1 MTRRLMTRR
10 LMTRRV
16 MVRRPKIRGVMLR
29 RLMLLLSVGA
39 APVAAAGAQE
49 AARDASAIVG
59 RSSRVYRSLSSLR
72 ADFVQVIDNPM
83 IDSAESRGTLV
94 QAGADRLAMR
104 FTDPPGEAIVI
115 DGRSVWIY
123 TPSTT
128 PGQVIR
134 TSVPS
139 GGPVY
144 GFNLLAWLLD
154 RPAERYTASYVRAD
168 KLNGHAMDVVQ
179 LVPAIP
185 DLPFE
190 RAVVWLDRADGLPRR
205 LEITEHSGAGRT
217 LTLSKVRVNQS
228 VPDRTFAFEVPRGV
242 RVVDQ

>member
-1 MTRRLMTRR
+1 MRLRS
-10 LMTRRV
+10 LA
-16 MVRRPKIRGVMLR
+16 LAAAA
-29 RLMLLLSVGA
+29 LLAVAPA
-39 APVAAAGAQE
+39 APAQDAA
-49 AARDASAIVG
+49 AIVG
-59 RSSRVYRSLSSLR
+59 RSSRVYRSLASMR

-83 IDSAESRGTLV
+83 IDSAESRGALV
-94 QAGADRLAMR
+94 QAGPDKLTMR

-115 DGRSVWIY
+115 DGRHVWIY

-134 TSVPS
+134 MPVPS

-144 GFNLLAWLLD
+144 GYNMLGWLLD

-168 KLNGHAMDVVQ
+168 RLNGRSVDVVQ
-179 LVPAIP
+179 LVPAVP

-190 RAVVWLDRADGLPRR
+190 RAVLWLDRDDGLPRR
-205 LEITEHSGAGRT
+205 LEITEHSGATRT

-228 VPDRTFAFEVPRGV
+228 VPDKAFTFEVPDGV
-242 RVVDQ
+242 RVVEQ

>member
-1 MTRRLMTRR
+1 
-10 LMTRRV
+10 
-16 MVRRPKIRGVMLR
+16 VRPAWLA
-29 RLMLLLSVGA
+29 LALLA
-39 APVAAAGAQE
+39 AVPAVHAQ
-49 AARDASAIVG
+49 DAKSIVG
-59 RSSRVYRSLSSLR
+59 RSSRVGRSLASLR

-94 QAGADRLAMR
+94 QAGPDKLAMR
-104 FTDPPGEAIVI
+104 FTDPDGEAVII
-115 DGRSVWIY
+115 DGRSVWVY

-134 TSVPS
+134 MPVPS
-139 GGPVY
+139 GGPIY
-144 GFNLLAWLLD
+144 GYNMLAWLLD
-154 RPAERYTASYVRAD
+154 RPAERYRASYLRAD
-168 KLNGHAMDVVQ
+168 VLGGRSMDVVE
-179 LVPAIP
+179 LVPAVP

-205 LEITEHSGAGRT
+205 LEITERSGAIRT

-228 VPDRTFAFEVPRGV
+228 VPDRTFQFEVPPGV

>member
-1 MTRRLMTRR
+1 MI
-10 LMTRRV
+10 
-16 MVRRPKIRGVMLR
+16 RP
-29 RLMLLLSVGA
+29 LLLVALSLA
-39 APVAAAGAQE
+39 ASPP
-49 AARDASAIVG
+49 AARAQDANAIVG
-59 RSSRVYRSLSSLR
+59 RSSRVYRSLSSLK

-94 QAGADRLAMR
+94 QAGPDKLAMR

-115 DGRSVWIY
+115 DGRSVWVY

-134 TSVPS
+134 MGVPS

-144 GFNLLAWLLD
+144 GYNILAWLLD
-154 RPAERYTASYVRAD
+154 RPAERYTASYLRTERV
-168 KLNGHAMDVVQ
+168 NGRSMDVVE
-179 LVPAIP
+179 LVPAVP

-190 RAVVWLDRADGLPRR
+190 RAVLWLDREDGLPRR
-205 LEITEHSGAGRT
+205 LEIAEHSGATRT
-217 LTLSKVRVNQS
+217 LALSKLRVNQS
-228 VPDRTFAFEVPRGV
+228 VPDSTFSFEVPAGV